1 MESSFMVRILQSR
14 DRDGLHLPGQAAG
27 ASAIIDLN
35 VIRDTGRYGITLI
48 REVTRTSSATLLK
61 MSPAEDAH
69 GQEFTYKSA
78 G

>member
-35 VIRDTGRYGITLI
+35 VIRDTGRYGIHI
-48 REVTRTSSATLLK
+48 DKGS
-61 MSPAEDAH
+61 DANIV
-69 GQEFTYKSA
+69 GNVIENVPS
-78 G
+78 